1 MRRRKRLLEG
11 SVLEN
16 LSWGNRF
23 EQGQQ
28 DKTDGSCP
36 HKILERCVDI
46 LHDHPTLCHFR
57 TVTFEK
63 LHNKQNKDD
72 DQTLYSVR
80 IMNTQG
86 RNCSI
91 SDNSGPAI
99 FPMTKSAQKRVSL
112 SALL

>member
-16 LSWGNRF
+16 LSWESRF
-23 EQGQQ
+23 KQGQQ
-28 DKTDGSCP
+28 DKTNGLCP
-36 HKILERCVDI
+36 HKILESCADI
-46 LHDHPTLCHFR
+46 SHDHPNLRHFR

-72 DQTLYSVR
+72 GQTLYSVR

-99 FPMTKSAQKRVSL
+99 FPMTKFAQKRVSL